1 MNMTRSSAAPQ
12 TPSSRKAAGTASIAW
27 PVSISKAAQLAGISA
42 RMARHYES
50 LNLLPHVGRTDS
62 GYRLYSEADV
72 HTLRFIRRSRDL
84 GFSMDEIETLL
95 NLWND
100 KQRASSSVKEIAQ
113 KHIEVLSERIAAMQ
127 SMQRSL
133 QQLVHSCHGD
143 QRPDCPI
150 LDNLADPTTDSAG
163 CCH

>member
-1 MNMTRSSAAPQ
+1 MARASADTHSPR
-12 TPSSRKAAGTASIAW
+12 PRKAAGAASVAW

-62 GYRLYSEADV
+62 GYRQYSESDV

-84 GFSMDEIETLL
+84 GFSMDEIQTLL

-100 KQRASSSVKEIAQ
+100 KQRASASVKEIAQ
-113 KHIEVLSERIAAMQ
+113 KHIDVLGERIAAMQ
-127 SMQRSL
+127 DMQRSL
-133 QQLVHSCHGD
+133 QQLVHSCQGD
-143 QRPDCPI
+143 HRPDCPI
-150 LDNLADPTTDSAG
+150 LRDLESG
-163 CCH
+163 CCHTQPER